1 MISVWSVLVS
11 VVTIDEFPMT
21 KYGMASGAGATVI
34 RTGIPPSLLTPTS
47 PMLSSSQT
55 DRWHFSS
62 NTQAHNVSSTYFAI
76 EQKRGRASSIFERYL
91 RWWST
96 FFVERQALLR
106 LFWMILESRPV
117 YLRILRA
124 PILMKQQQD
133 HLLDAVVLQ
142 STQRYYASLAHGS
155 ISSTL
160 SAANSTSSS
169 TMLTWSGLEA
179 ILAGNQTRVR
189 PYSTRESWKDIMLL
203 YWQMILVASQGFHD
217 TVEQLFP
224 TTIANEIRERMSVDQ
239 SPKSSSNFLRTITV
253 EEEEK
258 ADDTEVSP
266 LLLITSSEPAQS
278 TRLMQKKIAEQVN
291 ARQMRTSRRLL
302 LMVLGLLIVSS
313 ILSIAGMLLFG
324 WLLVFPADV
333 HRHQAE
339 VSYMQDGDHRS
350 LHHIHFDNQTTRV
363 IDSSNSEWWSTR
375 LFEEYVYNL
384 RPFAHEW
391 AVGIVD
397 FYQHHVDTS
406 LLLLSKGSFFWWTLL
421 MPKAILPLSLDV
433 YTFWLSIW
441 STITLGQRE

>member
-1 MISVWSVLVS
+1 
-11 VVTIDEFPMT
+11 
-21 KYGMASGAGATVI
+21 
-34 RTGIPPSLLTPTS
+34 
-47 PMLSSSQT
+47 
-55 DRWHFSS
+55 
-62 NTQAHNVSSTYFAI
+62 
-76 EQKRGRASSIFERYL
+76 
-91 RWWST
+91 
-96 FFVERQALLR
+96 
-106 LFWMILESRPV
+106 MILESKPV

-169 TMLTWSGLEA
+169 TMLTWAGLEA

-189 PYSTRESWKDIMLL
+189 PFSTRESWKDIMLL
-203 YWQMILVASQGFHD
+203 YWQLILVASQGFHD

-224 TTIANEIRERMSVDQ
+224 TTIANEIRERIPDQ
-239 SPKSSSNFLRTITV
+239 SPKSSSHFLRTITV

-266 LLLITSSEPAQS
+266 LLLATSSEPAQS

-313 ILSIAGMLLFG
+313 VLSIAGMLLFG
-324 WLLVFPADV
+324 WLLVFPVDV
-333 HRHQAE
+333 HLHQAE

-350 LHHIHFDNQTTRV
+350 LHHIHFNNQTNGV
-363 IDSSNSEWWSTR
+363 IDSSNSDLWSTHVV
-375 LFEEYVYNL
+375 EEFVYNL
-384 RPFAHEW
+384 RPFAHDW
-391 AVGIVD
+391 TVGIFD

-406 LLLLSKGSFFWWTLL
+406 LLLLSEGSFFWWTLL
-421 MPKAILPLSLDV
+421 MPKTILPLSFDM

-441 STITLGQRE
+441 STITWGQRV